1 MSEKVKIA
9 VIGVG
14 GMGENHLGS
23 IKKLDN
29 CELVAVCD
37 IDKATADKQAKEFDV
52 EAYYSHEDLLKAR
65 VADCVIIATPHYA
78 HTPISIA
85 AMDAGIH
92 VLTEKPVGVHK
103 LDIEKMIAAHERNPE
118 LIFAAMFCQR
128 TIEAHKK
135 LKKLIDSGEFG
146 KIKRINWTVTNWFRS
161 QCYYDGGGWRAT
173 WEGEGGGVLMNQ
185 CPHHLD
191 LFQWFFGMPKT
202 VRAFCSIAK
211 YHNIEVEDDVTA
223 FMEYEDGKTAV
234 FITSTGEAPGTERL
248 EIACERGK
256 VVLENHKI
264 TFYRTEDLV
273 SEFCATTDEM
283 FGVPVVWEVD
293 VPIDE
298 NKGGTQHQKV
308 IDAYINA
315 IVKGTEL
322 VAKAEEGIKSI
333 ELANAMIYS
342 SMKNES
348 VTLPLDGNKFYD
360 LLQDLIKN
368 STFKKNVVKTSKE
381 VDMSSSF

>member
-1 MSEKVKIA
+1 MSDKVKIA
-9 VIGVG
+9 VIGIG
-14 GMGENHLGS
+14 GMGGNHLGS
-23 IKKLDN
+23 IKELEN

-37 IDKATADKQAKEFDV
+37 IDKEIADKKAKEFDV
-52 EAYYSHEDLLKAR
+52 EAYYSHEDLLKAK
-65 VADCVIIATPHYA
+65 VADCVIIATPHYS
-78 HTPISIA
+78 HTPIAID
-85 AMDAGIH
+85 AMDAGVH
-92 VLTEKPVGVHK
+92 VLSEKPIGVHK

-118 LIFAAMFCQR
+118 LIFAAMFNQR

-135 LKKLIDSGEFG
+135 LKKLIDLGEFG
-146 KIKRINWTVTNWFRS
+146 EIKRINWTVTSWFRT
-161 QCYYDGGGWRAT
+161 QCYYNGGGWRAT

-185 CPHHLD
+185 CPHQLD

-202 VRAFCSIAK
+202 IKAFCSIAK
-211 YHNIEVEDDVTA
+211 YHNVEVEDDVTA

-264 TFYRTEDLV
+264 IFHRTEELV
-273 SEFCATTDEM
+273 SKFSATTDES
-283 FGVPVVWEVD
+283 FGMPTVWDVD
-293 VPIDE
+293 IPINED
-298 NKGGTQHQKV
+298 KGGSQHQKV
-308 IDAYINA
+308 IEAYVNA
-315 IVKGTEL
+315 IAKGTEL
-322 VAKAEEGIKSI
+322 IAKAEEGIKSI

-342 SMKNES
+342 SMKNET

-368 STFKKNVVKTSKE
+368 STFKKTVVETSKE

>member
-1 MSEKVKIA
+1 MSDKVKIA
-9 VIGVG
+9 VIGIG
-14 GMGENHLGS
+14 GMGGNHLGS
-23 IKKLDN
+23 IKELDN

-37 IDKATADKQAKEFDV
+37 IDKEIADKKAKEFDV
-52 EAYYSHEDLLKAR
+52 EAYYSHEDLLKAK
-65 VADCVIIATPHYA
+65 VADCVIIATPHYS
-78 HTPISIA
+78 HTPIAID
-85 AMDAGIH
+85 AMDAGVH
-92 VLTEKPVGVHK
+92 VLSEKPIGVHK

-118 LIFAAMFCQR
+118 LIFAAMFNQR

-135 LKKLIDSGEFG
+135 LKKLIDLGEFG
-146 KIKRINWTVTNWFRS
+146 EIKRINWTVTSWFRT
-161 QCYYDGGGWRAT
+161 QCYYNGGGWRAT

-185 CPHHLD
+185 CPHQLD

-202 VRAFCSIAK
+202 IKAFCSIAK
-211 YHNIEVEDDVTA
+211 YHNVEVEDDVTA

-264 TFYRTEDLV
+264 IFHRTEELV
-273 SEFCATTDEM
+273 SKFSATTDES
-283 FGVPVVWEVD
+283 FGMPTVWDVD
-293 VPIDE
+293 IPINED
-298 NKGGTQHQKV
+298 KGGSQHQKV
-308 IDAYINA
+308 IEAYVNA
-315 IVKGTEL
+315 IAKGTEL
-322 VAKAEEGIKSI
+322 IAKAEEGIKSI

-342 SMKNES
+342 SMKNET

-368 STFKKNVVKTSKE
+368 STFKKTVVETSKE

>member
-1 MSEKVKIA
+1 MSDKVKLA
-9 VIGVG
+9 VIGIG
-14 GMGENHLGS
+14 GMGGNHLGS
-23 IKKLDN
+23 IQKLDN

-37 IDKATADKQAKEFDV
+37 IDKPLADKKAKELDV
-52 EAYYSHEDLLKAR
+52 EAYYSHEELLKSK
-65 VADCVIIATPHYA
+65 VADAVIIATPHYD
-78 HTPISIA
+78 HTTIAIA
-85 AMDAGIH
+85 AMDAGVH

-103 LDIEKMIAAHERNPE
+103 LDIEKMIAAHERNPK
-118 LIFAAMFCQR
+118 LIFAAMFNQR
-128 TIEAHKK
+128 TVEAHKK

-146 KIKRINWTVTNWFRS
+146 AIKRINWTVTNWFRS

-185 CPHHLD
+185 CPHQLD

-202 VRAFCSIAK
+202 IRAFCSIAK

-264 TFYRTEDLV
+264 IFHRTEELV
-273 SEFCATTDEM
+273 SEFCATTEER
-283 FGVPVVWEVD
+283 FGTPAVWEVD
-293 VPIDE
+293 VPIKED
-298 NKGGTQHQKV
+298 KGGAQHQKV
-308 IDAYINA
+308 IDAYVNA
-315 IVKGTEL
+315 IAKGTEL
-322 VAKAEEGIKSI
+322 IAKAEEGINSI

-342 SMKNES
+342 SMKNET

-368 STFKKNVVKTSKE
+368 STFKKTVVETSKE
-381 VDMSSSF
+381 VDMSASF

>member
-1 MSEKVKIA
+1 MSDKVKIA
-9 VIGVG
+9 VVGVG
-14 GMGENHLGS
+14 GMGGS
-23 IKKLDN
+23 HINSLKDLDN

-37 IDKATADKQAKEFDV
+37 IDKEIADKKGKEYDV
-52 EAYYSHEDLLKAR
+52 KVFYSHEDLLKSKI
-65 VADCVIIATPHYA
+65 ADAVIIATPHYD
-78 HTPISIA
+78 HTTIAIA
-85 AMDAGIH
+85 AMDAGVH

-103 LDIEKMIAAHERNPE
+103 LDIEKMIAAHERSPE
-118 LIFAAMFCQR
+118 LVFAAMFNQR

-135 LKKLIDSGEFG
+135 LKKLIDAGEFG
-146 KIKRINWTVTNWFRS
+146 AIKRINWTVTTWFRS

-185 CPHHLD
+185 CPHQLD

-202 VRAFCSIAK
+202 IRANCSIAK

-264 TFYRTEDLV
+264 IFHRTEQLV
-273 SEFCATTDEM
+273 SEFCATTDER
-283 FGVPVVWEVD
+283 FGVPPVWEID
-293 VPIDE
+293 VPVNE
-298 NKGGTQHQKV
+298 NKGAQHKQV
-308 IDAYINA
+308 IEAYANA
-315 IVKGTEL
+315 ILKGTDL
-322 VAKAEEGIKSI
+322 IAKAEEGIKSI

-342 SMKNES
+342 SIKDEK
-348 VTLPLDGNKFYD
+348 VTLPLDGQKFYEM
-360 LLQDLIKN
+360 LQDLIKN
-368 STFKKNVVKTSKE
+368 STFEKTVVEASKE
-381 VDMSSSF
+381 VDMTSSF